1 MVNIRRDSQDPNG
14 ISRKELKTK
23 RLSVLSQEGP
33 GKSREGWGMMWTTV
47 FHKRQ
52 LTLKTSQWGEKAI
65 CLDFVLMSKPVNSS
79 RSFVSVMAPL
89 LLLLTEQVSTPEIK
103 VLNKTQENEN
113 GTCSLILA
121 CTVNKG
127 DHVAYSWSDEA
138 GTHLLSRANH
148 SHLLYVTLSNQHHD
162 SIYNC
167 TASNPVSSRSRTF
180 NVWQEC
186 RLESSGEYSWQ
197 LGHLINE
204 NPILRASI
212 ASPCQW
218 YLFSLYCRSL
228 QAHSTKVLSGWPQW
242 HYTTFGLQLK
252 NRKGKNKQTNK
263 QQNQNSGLQGKTLL
277 HAVCPATRS

>member
-1 MVNIRRDSQDPNG
+1 M
-14 ISRKELKTK
+14 
-23 RLSVLSQEGP
+23 
-33 GKSREGWGMMWTTV
+33 
-47 FHKRQ
+47 
-52 LTLKTSQWGEKAI
+52 
-65 CLDFVLMSKPVNSS
+65 
-79 RSFVSVMAPL
+79 MAPL

-148 SHLLYVTLSNQHHD
+148 SHLLYITLSNQHHD

-167 TASNPVSSRSRTF
+167 TASNPVSSRSQTF

-197 LGHLINE
+197 LGHLINA
-204 NPILRASI
+204 NPILTASI
-212 ASPCQW
+212 ASPCQ
-218 YLFSLYCRSL
+218 
-228 QAHSTKVLSGWPQW
+228 
-242 HYTTFGLQLK
+242 
-252 NRKGKNKQTNK
+252 
-263 QQNQNSGLQGKTLL
+263 
-277 HAVCPATRS
+277 